1 MVKIRLM
8 RMGEKRNP
16 FYRVVVADER
26 NAQHGNFIAQVGT
39 YNPTV
44 EPSAINLDADEVKKW
59 LANGAQ
65 PTETVAKLIKGAGIL
80 D

>member
-65 PTETVAKLIKGAGIL
+65 PTEVVSRLFKNANITK
-80 D
+80 